1 MLEYD
6 DLYDYKQL
14 EYDHFDGE
22 SFHFL
27 TILDLNKDKDEI
39 TVVVQNLGKT
49 SVVTYELKEDDNS
62 EIFFEY
68 GPALEKIYL
77 DEFCI
82 GDYV

>member
-1 MLEYD
+1 MLQYD

-39 TVVVQNLGKT
+39 TVVIQNLGKI
-49 SVVTYELKEDDNS
+49 SVVSYNLYADDKEQ
-62 EIFFEY
+62 IYFEY
-68 GPALEKIYL
+68 GPSYDKIYI
-77 DEFCI
+77 DDFSW
-82 GDYV
+82 GD